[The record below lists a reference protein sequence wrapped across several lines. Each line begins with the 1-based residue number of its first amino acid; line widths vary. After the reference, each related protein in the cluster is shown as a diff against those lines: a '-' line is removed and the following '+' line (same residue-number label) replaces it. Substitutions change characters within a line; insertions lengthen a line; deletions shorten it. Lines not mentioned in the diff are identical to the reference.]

1 MRIAR
6 RKGWRCE
13 EGVPPSRRFGGL
25 SPMRI
30 GATVDLHTLRL
41 VRQVLVLFSRSFR
54 PLEGA
59 NQFGDVIW
67 LRENSLGVL
76 TAEEPRNATG

>member
-13 EGVPPSRRFGGL
+13 EGVPPSRRFEGL

-30 GATVDLHTLRL
+30 GATVDLRTLRL

-54 PLEGA
+54 PLEVA
-59 NQFGDVIW
+59 NQFADVIW
-67 LRENSLGVL
+67 LRACVLRVLFAIELGD
-76 TAEEPRNATG
+76 AP